1 MAVTYD
7 VVFDVSQ
14 RIPQLGIGIVAAIAL
29 AIVIVV
35 GLLDVETLIV
45 GWPIV
50 FGLGAVLLVLQ
61 WLVVDAWPYAV
72 AAAVL
77 VVVVVLVGQ
86 SDAIRE
92 APPGKLPRGSRRTM
106 MGTALLLLVAFL
118 GLPMVSAIDLQR
130 RLNEGQATVLEGPV
144 SFEGFVKTECMTVSG
159 YRYCYSETTVTP
171 GYNRMRY
178 LAGALESG
186 MQVRASVIDDLIVR
200 LEIASSP
207 K

>member
-14 RIPQLGIGIVAAIAL
+14 RIPQLGIGMVAAIAL

-35 GLLDVETLIV
+35 GLLDVESLIV

-72 AAAVL
+72 AAAILVI
-77 VVVVVLVGQ
+77 VVVIAGQ
-86 SDAIRE
+86 SEAVQE

-106 MGTALLLLVAFL
+106 MGTAFLLLVAFL

-178 LAGALESG
+178 LVGALESG
-186 MQVRASVIDDLIVR
+186 TQVRASVIDDLIVR
-200 LEIASSP
+200 LEVASA

>member
-35 GLLDVETLIV
+35 GLLDVDTLIV

-72 AAAVL
+72 AAAIL

-86 SDAIRE
+86 SDAIKE
-92 APPGKLPRGSRRTM
+92 APPGKLPRGTRRTM
-106 MGTALLLLVAFL
+106 MGTALLLLAAFL
-118 GLPMVSAIDLQR
+118 DYRWFR
-130 RLNEGQATVLEGPV
+130 RLT
-144 SFEGFVKTECMTVSG
+144 C
-159 YRYCYSETTVTP
+159 
-171 GYNRMRY
+171 
-178 LAGALESG
+178 
-186 MQVRASVIDDLIVR
+186 SVG
-200 LEIASSP
+200 
-207 K
+207 